1 MTTVERK
8 QEAIRI
14 HRDAIVVDGMSNGR
28 MSSEYFDKMLNG
40 GITASMVP
48 VTISAPF
55 RETIR
60 RLCDLLNL
68 VERSFDRVSI
78 VKKTDDILDA
88 KRQGKL
94 GLILVLED
102 SRQLEDDID
111 LLKIFRDLG
120 VRRMQLVYT
129 IQNSAGCGKGERHD
143 SGLSKFGVKLIEKME
158 ELGILIDL
166 CHAAPKTLKEAMEVI
181 RKPAVFSHANVQG
194 VYGHRNNQT
203 DEDLEWLARNGGVIG
218 IAGGGGAWKVAERT
232 IDRIVDH
239 IDYVR
244 DRIGIDYVGIGLAIF
259 EGHSP
264 EFYDQFDLPPE
275 IFGQWPRPPA
285 KGIESIELFGNFT
298 EKLVE
303 RGYSEADIKK
313 VLGENFLRVLRN
325 VWG

>member
-1 MTTVERK
+1 MTTVELK
-8 QEAIRI
+8 PETIRI
-14 HRDAIVVDGMSNGR
+14 HRDAIVVDGMNNGR
-28 MSSEYFDKMLNG
+28 MSSEYFDKMLKG

-68 VERSFDRVSI
+68 VEQNSEKVSI
-78 VKKTDDILDA
+78 INKTSDIVEA
-88 KRQGKL
+88 KRLGKL

-111 LLKIFRDLG
+111 LVRIFRDLG
-120 VRRMQLVYT
+120 IRRMQLVYT

-181 RKPAVFSHANVQG
+181 QKPAVFSHANVQG
-194 VYGHRNNQT
+194 VYAHANNQT
-203 DEDLEWLARNGGVIG
+203 DEDMKWLAKNGGVIG

-264 EFYDQFDLPPE
+264 EFYSQFDLPPE

-285 KGIESIELFGNFT
+285 KGIESIELFANFT
-298 EKLVE
+298 QKLVD
-303 RGYSEADIKK
+303 RGYSEVDIEK
-313 VLGENFLRVLRN
+313 VLGGNFLRVFN
-325 VWG
+325 EVWG